1 MQTCPLCR
9 DTVSELIEHRQ
20 LDEPVCY
27 YCASELL
34 GLPRNQAVEIADE
47 AMQDL
52 DDMET
57 PC

>member
-9 DTVSELIEHRQ
+9 DKVSELIEHRQ

-34 GLPRNQAVEIADE
+34 GLPRSRAVEIADE

-52 DDMET
+52 DDPEA
-57 PC
+57 P